1 MSAGGPSPSKSTL
14 PNRVDASAPG
24 VRNRLRFLIELFSA
38 TAERFSDNE
47 GYRLG
52 AAFSY
57 YCTFSIFPLLLLS
70 ITIVGFILGDSA
82 SARERLLEVLSVPG
96 SPMRDLLDRTLTAMQ
111 ESRSARGVSA
121 VIGVGT
127 LLFGA
132 SGAFVEL
139 DAALNRIWCVP
150 ERESKGLLGSI
161 RVFLLE
167 RLSGFAIVLGLGLTL
182 LVSLVASSLLSFLV
196 ARAEEEV
203 SLSIWPAVG
212 RGAELAL
219 SMTLLCAVFTAAFH
233 LIPRSRPP
241 VHVVIPGALLTTV
254 MLSALKEL
262 FAAYFA
268 HLKSYSAYGVAGG
281 VLALTTWIYVSSMVI
296 FFGAQLTRIHAEK
309 IGVAEPCDL
318 QYRTGAKKAASE
330 TPAPV

>member
-182 LVSLVASSLLSFLV
+182 LVSLVASSLLSILV

-203 SLSIWPAVG
+203 SLSIWPAIG

-219 SMTLLCAVFTAAFH
+219 SMTLLCAGARRHPRCAADH
-233 LIPRSRPP
+233 GHAQRAE
-241 VHVVIPGALLTTV
+241 GALRGLFR
-254 MLSALKEL
+254 APQEL
-262 FAAYFA
+262 LRLRGRRRRPRA
-268 HLKSYSAYGVAGG
+268 HDVDLRLEHGHLLRRPADQDPRREDRRGRAVRPS
-281 VLALTTWIYVSSMVI
+281 VSNRREE
-296 FFGAQLTRIHAEK
+296 GRE
-309 IGVAEPCDL
+309 
-318 QYRTGAKKAASE
+318 
-330 TPAPV
+330 